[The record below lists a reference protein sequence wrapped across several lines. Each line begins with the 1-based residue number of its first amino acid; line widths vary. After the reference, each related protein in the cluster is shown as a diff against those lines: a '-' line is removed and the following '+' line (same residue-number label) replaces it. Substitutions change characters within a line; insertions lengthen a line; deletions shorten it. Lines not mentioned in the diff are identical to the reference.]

1 MVTTRSERRN
11 ERQRQRA
18 DDDADAGQ
26 RFSTAFAAVPVPSDI
41 LQRRLVEDEDDKVKE
56 RASQHRVEQNA
67 TGDGVGHAG
76 DPLFVVNRDNRRNLD
91 NLSGAG

>member
-1 MVTTRSERRN
+1 MVTK
-11 ERQRQRA
+11 RQRQRA
-18 DDDADAGQ
+18 DDDDDADAGQ
-26 RFSTAFAAVPVPSDI
+26 RFSTAFAAVPVPADI
-41 LQRRLVEDEDDKVKE
+41 LQRRAVEDEDDEVKA
-56 RASQHRVEQNA
+56 RASRDRVERNA